1 MKDSMQVIAKN
12 LKRIR
17 KNEGLTQVE
26 LSNVS
31 GISRSYIGDL
41 ENARSASMS
50 IQTLQKLSKKLNVTI
65 YDLLVGI
72 E

>member
-26 LSNVS
+26 LSNGS

-65 YDLLVGI
+65 YDLLEGI